1 VETAEF
7 HDAAGRA
14 LNPRGRTGIAGR
26 GLLGGWGSNAMV
38 GAIVVRTGGTAGE
51 CDILLGRIGEGGDLS
66 LPKGFVAS
74 GENRETAMA
83 RVLEG
88 KIGWRPEPGT
98 GDVVFEGYN
107 YDARQTDHAWIEI
120 QARLFYLGDNSG
132 LGDGSGP
139 NRFRPG
145 NNFEEIEWWR
155 LDARTVNRL
164 PSNQAC
170 LVREAVKRL
179 RETEGIEK
187 SLAVS
192 LLAKTG

>member
-1 VETAEF
+1 MEMAEF

-26 GLLGGWGSNAMV
+26 GLLGSWGSNAMV

-51 CDILLGRIGEGGDLS
+51 LDILLGRIGEGGDLS
-66 LPKGFVAS
+66 LPKGFAGP
-74 GENRETAMA
+74 GENRETEMA

-88 KIGWRPEPGT
+88 TTGWRPEPGT
-98 GDVVFEGYN
+98 GDVVFEGYS

-120 QARLFYLGDNSG
+120 QARLFH

-139 NRFRPG
+139 FHFRPG
-145 NNFEEIEWWR
+145 NNFEEVEWWR

-164 PSNQAC
+164 PSNQAR
-170 LVREAVKRL
+170 LVRKAVKRL
-179 RETEGIEK
+179 RETESIEK
-187 SLAVS
+187 ALAMS

>member
-1 VETAEF
+1 
-7 HDAAGRA
+7 
-14 LNPRGRTGIAGR
+14 
-26 GLLGGWGSNAMV
+26 
-38 GAIVVRTGGTAGE
+38 
-51 CDILLGRIGEGGDLS
+51 
-66 LPKGFVAS
+66 
-74 GENRETAMA
+74 MA

-120 QARLFYLGDNSG
+120 QALLFHFD
-132 LGDGSGP
+132 DGSGP
-139 NRFRPG
+139 SRFHPG
-145 NNFEEIEWWR
+145 GNFEEVEWWR

-164 PSNQAC
+164 PSNQAG

-179 RETEGIEK
+179 RETESIEK
-187 SLAVS
+187 ALAAS